1 MTAWRPRERASW
13 SFLYGVLSFGLIA
26 CGGGGC
32 GGCGDGCGV
41 APIPGGFPIEE
52 RVPNSAQVR
61 LTNEGIAFLESEA
74 NSLVGLFLPDGL
86 EFEVPATTTRFAGVD
101 INICGT
107 NDCLIRG
114 NVTFL
119 DLQPTPPNRLQL
131 TLRVELESRRCTSRD
146 GDGSCTASERAPLSA
161 PYRGPCVPLIGC
173 DTGTLRIDVDTR
185 ADGNPDVGIVADIEL
200 VEETE
205 AARRGY
211 TKIVVRNAGIESG
224 RSIDDDDVNLTSGGG
239 IVAGIASFIEPLI
252 KGILVDQLEDQ
263 VGPLIQDTIDDQLCT
278 TQGEYGCPT
287 GTFAVPADGGADAVC
302 RYAANESAAC
312 VPTLLGTDGQGD
324 LGAAFLGSISPGT
337 HAPGQFLLAAGGD
350 GEAVNDG
357 MSVFMYGGFLGTSRD
372 FATVYPHNPCVPVI
386 EPPEIPTIPRAS
398 VFRGNT
404 VEGLA
409 SPPHVG
415 IGLSEDFL
423 NHAGYG
429 AFDAGL
435 LCIGAGTSLS
445 QQLSSGLFSLLVPS
459 LNRLTFPNESV
470 PLAVMLRPQRPP
482 TFEIGMGTEEDPL
495 LDVLL
500 DDLQVDFYVWSNER
514 YVRFMTYQA
523 DLSLG
528 VNLAVMDGEIVPNV
542 VGLSASESTVTNYE
556 DLLAEDPERLASVI
570 QSVLETFAGMAFGDL
585 GGFALPELMGL
596 ELQVQEGGVRG
607 IEESGAEFL
616 GIFANLSVT
625 AAPAAL
631 SAPVDT
637 QVVVA
642 GLELDRAGMTLEHWG
657 EGALPRL
664 HLDLSATGPA
674 DAELEYSVR
683 LDNMAWSAWTTD
695 PRVVVEDQALRFQAR
710 HVVEARARVVG
721 ERDSVDL
728 SPALTEVLV
737 DITAPELELVSES
750 DGMRVAAWDLLAERL
765 DYRWRLVGDST
776 WSEWERLEDRT
787 VLPIFGDVEV
797 EVRDEAENVAS
808 ASNALI
814 RGVPNPNA
822 EGGCGSCAVDGST
835 SGAEGT
841 FVAFLAA
848 LGVLASRRRRFPEA
862 GEAPRRGR
870 SFRSRSFL
878 LFTLPMTLAVAGCD
892 CGGKN
897 DPMPIDGDV
906 PPMDGGMDDGGT
918 LRTLEPG
925 LLATHLDMTALTDGT
940 LVLSGYSPGALP
952 STQYGDL
959 VVGAWNGSEVSW
971 EIVDGVPDVA
981 PTRDPAGWRGGVV
994 NPGDDVGL
1002 YTSIVND
1009 GGTLVV
1015 AYYDRTNGALKVAS
1029 GTLGGPWTVTEVDD
1043 DGDAGGYASLVRTSS
1058 GWAVSYLAITDPTT
1072 LPGRPVS
1079 HVRVATASA
1088 PAGPWTVAEVTSG
1101 EMACRPQF
1109 CGGNVCL
1116 TSGECTTDAGEAEVL
1131 ADPYV
1136 EDLPPAIGLYTSL
1149 ATSPT
1154 GLALVFYS
1162 RAEGDLYGVSFEGGA
1177 WGTPFLIDG
1186 YGVGD
1191 PDTGDS
1197 GLHASLAVDSAGVWH
1212 VAYVDGAE
1220 EALKYARIEGTTI
1233 TREIVDDGETA
1244 GSTDGRHVVG
1254 DDADIAVTA
1263 SGEVRI
1269 AYQDATRQ
1277 DARFARKAS
1286 GGAWSV
1292 TVIDDADSTGYF
1304 TTQYLAGAASSVAF
1318 WWRQEAMGARVN
1330 GIRVETVE

>member
-41 APIPGGFPIEE
+41 APIPGGFPIEQ

-61 LTNEGIAFLESEA
+61 LTDDGIAFLENEA
-74 NSLVGLFLPDGL
+74 DALVALFLPDGL
-86 EFEVPATTTRFAGVD
+86 SFEIPTSTTSVSG
-101 INICGT
+101 I
-107 NDCLIRG
+107 
-114 NVTFL
+114 NVTICPSGGCYITGEIQSL
-119 DLQPTPPNRLQL
+119 ELTPTPPNRLSARIRVI
-131 TLRVELESRRCTSRD
+131 LRATNAAGEP
-146 GDGSCTASERAPLSA
+146 APLPIRA
-161 PYRGPCVPLIGC
+161 L
-173 DTGTLRIDVDTR
+173 GTTCPITVDTTR
-185 ADGNPDVGIVADIEL
+185 SEGDRDYVTLVADIDL

-211 TKIVVRNAGIESG
+211 TKIVVENAGLADGESVETEDIRVGSCSGLGIILTPLLNLLRGTIVGAIEG
-224 RSIDDDDVNLTSGGG
+224 
-239 IVAGIASFIEPLI
+239 
-252 KGILVDQLEDQ
+252 Q
-263 VGPLIQDTIDDQLCT
+263 VGGLVQGAIDDQLCT

-287 GTFAVPADGGADAVC
+287 GTFAVPAGDDPDAVC
-302 RYAANESAAC
+302 RYAASEDAAC

-337 HAPGQFLLAAGGD
+337 HAPGQFLLAAGGN
-350 GEAVNDG
+350 GEAVNEG

-386 EPPEIPTIPRAS
+386 EPPAIPTIPRAA
-398 VFRGNT
+398 VFRANS

-409 SPPHVG
+409 SDPHVG

-459 LNRLTFPNESV
+459 LNRLTFPEESV

-482 TFEIGMGTEEDPL
+482 TFEIGIGTEDEPL
-495 LDVLL
+495 LTVLL

-528 VNLAVMDGEIVPNV
+528 INLSVMDGEIVPNV
-542 VGLSASESTVTNYE
+542 VGLTATESTVTNFE
-556 DLLAEDPERLASVI
+556 DLLDEDPERLAGVI

-607 IEESGAEFL
+607 VAEGESEFL
-616 GIFANLSVT
+616 GIFANLAV
-625 AAPAAL
+625 AGAEAF

-637 QVVVA
+637 RLA
-642 GLELDRAGMTLEHWG
+642 LGALELDRESMTLEHWG
-657 EGALPRL
+657 DGALPRL
-664 HLDLSATGPA
+664 HVDLSAEGPSG
-674 DAELEYSVR
+674 AELEYSVR
-683 LDNMAWSAWTTD
+683 LDGMAWSAWTRD
-695 PRVVVEDQALRFQAR
+695 PHVVIEDAALRFQAR

-728 SPALTEVLV
+728 SPAIEQVLV
-737 DITAPELELVSES
+737 DITAPDLQLVTEAE
-750 DGMRVAAWDLLAERL
+750 GTRIAAWDVLGEHL
-765 DYRWRLVGDST
+765 DYRWRLVGDSS
-776 WSEWERLEDRT
+776 WSEWERLADRT
-787 VLPIFGDVEV
+787 ILPVIGDVEV

-808 ASNALI
+808 ASSGLI
-814 RGVPNPNA
+814 RGVGNPNA
-822 EGGCGSCAVDGST
+822 EGGCGSCAVDSP
-835 SGAEGT
+835 SGGAKGT
-841 FVAFLAA
+841 FVALLAV
-848 LGVLASRRRRFPEA
+848 LGAMLARRGKERRKE
-862 GEAPRRGR
+862 PRRGR
-870 SFRSRSFL
+870 SFRAMTGRSFL
-878 LFTLPMTLAVAGCD
+878 LFTLPVLLAVTGCD

-897 DPMPIDGDV
+897 PPVDVDGGIPEDGDV
-906 PPMDGGMDDGGT
+906 PDGGM
-918 LRTLEPG
+918 LRPLEPG
-925 LLATHLDMTALTDGT
+925 LLAMHLDMTALTDGT

-952 STQYGDL
+952 STRYGDL
-959 VVGAWNGSEVSW
+959 VVGSWNGTSVSW

-981 PTRDPAGWRGGVV
+981 PTRDPASWRGGIADE
-994 NPGDDVGL
+994 GDDVGL
-1002 YTSIVND
+1002 FTSIVND
-1009 GGTLVV
+1009 GGTLVI
-1015 AYYDRTNGALKVAS
+1015 AYHDRTNGALKVAT
-1029 GTLGGPWTVTEVDD
+1029 GTLGGEWSVTEVDG
-1043 DGDAGGYASLVRTSS
+1043 DGAQGYTSLVRTSS
-1058 GWAVSYLAITDPTT
+1058 GWAVSYLAITPPAT

-1079 HVRVATASA
+1079 QVRVATASS
-1088 PAGPWTVAEVTSG
+1088 PGGPWTVAEVTGG
-1101 EMACRPQF
+1101 EIACRPQF
-1109 CGGNVCL
+1109 CGSADCL
-1116 TSGECTTDAGEAEVL
+1116 ATGECTSDPGEAEVL
-1131 ADPYV
+1131 DDPYV
-1136 EDLPPAIGLYTSL
+1136 EDLPPALGLHTSL
-1149 ATSPT
+1149 AATSS
-1154 GLALVFYS
+1154 GLALVYYS
-1162 RAEGDLYGVSFEGGA
+1162 RAEGNLYGVSFEGGA

-1191 PDTGDS
+1191 PNTGDC

-1233 TREIVDDGETA
+1233 TRELVDDGETE

-1286 GGAWSV
+1286 GGAWAV
-1292 TVIDDADSTGYF
+1292 TVIDESDSTGYF
-1304 TTQYLAGAASSVAF
+1304 TTQYLAGTASSVAF
-1318 WWRQEAMGARVN
+1318 WFRQEAADARAN

>member
-1 MTAWRPRERASW
+1 MMTAWRPRERASW

-41 APIPGGFPIEE
+41 APIPGGFPIEQ

-61 LTNEGIAFLESEA
+61 LTDDGIAFLENEA
-74 NSLVGLFLPDGL
+74 DALVALALPDGL
-86 EFEVPATTTRFAGVD
+86 QFEVPTTTERISVITVTICPAG
-101 INICGT
+101 NCF
-107 NDCLIRG
+107 
-114 NVTFL
+114 VTGEIE
-119 DLQPTPPNRLQL
+119 DLQLTPTPPNRLSARIRVR
-131 TLRVELESRRCTSRD
+131 LRSSDASGAAAPLPIRALGSTCDITVDTARAGGSRD
-146 GDGSCTASERAPLSA
+146 
-161 PYRGPCVPLIGC
+161 YI
-173 DTGTLRIDVDTR
+173 TL
-185 ADGNPDVGIVADIEL
+185 VADIDL

-211 TKIVVRNAGIESG
+211 TKIVVARAELLDSESIENSDINVDRCSG
-224 RSIDDDDVNLTSGGG
+224 LLGSILSGLLNLLRGT
-239 IVAGIASFIEPLI
+239 IVDAVEG
-252 KGILVDQLEDQ
+252 Q
-263 VGPLIQDTIDDQLCT
+263 VGGLLQGAIDDQLCT
-278 TQGEYGCPT
+278 TQGEFGCPT
-287 GTFAVPADGGADAVC
+287 GTFAVPAGDDPDAVC
-302 RYAANESAAC
+302 RYAASGDAAC
-312 VPTLLGTDGQGD
+312 VPMLLGTDGQGD
-324 LGAAFLGSISPGT
+324 LGAAFLGSVSPGT
-337 HAPGQFLLAAGGD
+337 HAPGQFLLAAGGN
-350 GEAVNDG
+350 GEAVNEG

-386 EPPEIPTIPRAS
+386 EPPAIPTIPRAN
-398 VFRGNT
+398 VFRANS

-409 SPPHVG
+409 SDPHVG

-459 LNRLTFPNESV
+459 LNRLTFPEESV

-482 TFEIGMGTEEDPL
+482 TFEIGIGTEDEPL
-495 LDVLL
+495 LTVLL

-528 VNLAVMDGEIVPNV
+528 INLAVMDGEIVPNV
-542 VGLSASESTVTNYE
+542 VGLTATESTVTNYE
-556 DLLAEDPERLASVI
+556 DLLDEDPERLAGVI

-607 IEESGAEFL
+607 VAEGESEFL
-616 GIFANLSVT
+616 GIFANLAV

-637 QVVVA
+637 RLA
-642 GLELDRAGMTLEHWG
+642 LGALELDRESMTLKHWG
-657 EGALPRL
+657 DGALPRL
-664 HLDLSATGPA
+664 HVDLSAEGPA
-674 DAELEYSVR
+674 GAELEYSVR
-683 LDNMAWSAWTTD
+683 LDGMAWSAWTRD
-695 PRVVVEDQALRFQAR
+695 PHVVIEDAALRFQAR

-728 SPALTEVLV
+728 SPALEQVLV
-737 DITAPELELVSES
+737 DITAPELELVTEAA
-750 DGMRVAAWDLLAERL
+750 GTRIAAWDVLAEHL
-765 DYRWRLVGDST
+765 DYRWRLVGDSS
-776 WSEWERLEDRT
+776 WSEWERLGDRT
-787 VLPIFGDVEV
+787 ILPVIGDVEV

-808 ASNALI
+808 ASSGLI
-814 RGVPNPNA
+814 RGVGNPNA
-822 EGGCGSCAVDGST
+822 EGGCGSCAVDSPT
-835 SGAEGT
+835 SGAKGT
-841 FVAFLAA
+841 FVALLAV
-848 LGVLASRRRRFPEA
+848 LGAMLARRGKGHRKE
-862 GEAPRRGR
+862 PRRGR
-870 SFRSRSFL
+870 SFRPNAMSARSFL
-878 LFTLPMTLAVAGCD
+878 LFTLPLLLAVTGCD

-897 DPMPIDGDV
+897 
-906 PPMDGGMDDGGT
+906 PPVDLDGGVPEDGEVTPDGGVS
-918 LRTLEPG
+918 RPLEPG

-952 STQYGDL
+952 STRYGDL
-959 VVGAWNGSEVSW
+959 VVGSWNGTSVTW

-981 PTRDPAGWRGGVV
+981 PTRDPEGWRGGVADE
-994 NPGDDVGL
+994 GDDVGL
-1002 YTSIVND
+1002 FTSIVND

-1015 AYYDRTNGALKVAS
+1015 AYHDRTNGALKVAR
-1029 GTLGGPWTVTEVDD
+1029 GTLGGEWSVTEVDG
-1043 DGDAGGYASLVRTSS
+1043 DGAQGYTSLVRTSS
-1058 GWAVSYLAITDPTT
+1058 GWAVSYLAITPPAT
-1072 LPGRPVS
+1072 LPGRPTS
-1079 HVRVATASA
+1079 QVRVATASS
-1088 PAGPWTVAEVTSG
+1088 PGGPWTVAEVTGG
-1101 EMACRPQF
+1101 EIACRPQF
-1109 CGGNVCL
+1109 CGSADCL
-1116 TSGECTTDAGEAEVL
+1116 ATGECTNDAGEAEVL
-1131 ADPYV
+1131 DDPYV
-1136 EDLPPAIGLYTSL
+1136 EDLPPAIGLHTSL
-1149 ATSPT
+1149 AATSS
-1154 GLALVFYS
+1154 GLALVYYS
-1162 RAEGDLYGVSFEGGA
+1162 RAEGNLYGVSFEGGA

-1191 PDTGDS
+1191 PNTGDC
-1197 GLHASLAVDSAGVWH
+1197 GLHASLAVDAAGVWH

-1233 TREIVDDGETA
+1233 TRELVDDGETE

-1286 GGAWSV
+1286 GGAWAV
-1292 TVIDDADSTGYF
+1292 TVIDEDDSTGYF
-1304 TTQYLAGAASSVAF
+1304 TTQYLAGTASSVAF
-1318 WWRQEAMGARVN
+1318 WFRQEAADARAN

>member
-41 APIPGGFPIEE
+41 APIPGGFPIEQ

-61 LTNEGIAFLESEA
+61 LTDEGIGFLENNA
-74 NSLVGLFLPDGL
+74 DALVALALPDGL
-86 EFEVPATTTRFAGVD
+86 TFPIERQEISAG
-101 INICGT
+101 ITITICED
-107 NDCLIRG
+107 NDCAAQAEIQQLRLIPGAPNQLEVRLRLILDSRNLAG
-114 NVTFL
+114 MRDRWDGTCDL
-119 DLQPTPPNRLQL
+119 DLD
-131 TLRVELESRRCTSRD
+131 SRRGSREYV
-146 GDGSCTASERAPLSA
+146 GLTAVIALA
-161 PYRGPCVPLIGC
+161 
-173 DTGTLRIDVDTR
+173 
-185 ADGNPDVGIVADIEL
+185 
-200 VEETE
+200 EETE

-211 TKIVVRNAGIESG
+211 TKVEVVSVGLTPGEDIEN
-224 RSIDDDDVNLTSGGG
+224 DDIRVSGGFLG
-239 IVAGIASFIEPLI
+239 SCAALNLGFI
-252 KGILVDQLEDQ
+252 KGFIIDLVSDQLGGLVQ
-263 VGPLIQDTIDDQLCT
+263 GAIDDQLCT

-287 GTFAVPADGGADAVC
+287 GTFAVPAGDDPEAVC
-302 RYAANESAAC
+302 RYAASGDAAC
-312 VPTLLGTDGQGD
+312 VPMLLGTDGQGD
-324 LGAAFLGSISPGT
+324 LGAAFLGSVSPGT
-337 HAPGQFLLAAGGD
+337 HAPGQFLLAAGGN
-350 GEAVNDG
+350 GEAVNEG

-386 EPPEIPTIPRAS
+386 EPPAIPTIPRAA
-398 VFRGNT
+398 VFRANT

-409 SPPHVG
+409 SDPHVG

-459 LNRLTFPNESV
+459 LNRLTFPESSV

-482 TFEIGMGTEEDPL
+482 TFEIGAGTEDEPL
-495 LDVLL
+495 LTVLL

-528 VNLAVMDGEIVPNV
+528 INLAVMDGEIVPNV
-542 VGLSASESTVTNYE
+542 VGLTATESTVTNYE
-556 DLLAEDPERLASVI
+556 DLLDEDPERLAGVI

-607 IEESGAEFL
+607 VAEGESEFL
-616 GIFANLSVT
+616 GIFANLAV
-625 AAPAAL
+625 AGAEAF

-637 QVVVA
+637 RLA
-642 GLELDRAGMTLEHWG
+642 LGALELDHRSMTLEHWG
-657 EGALPRL
+657 DGALPRL
-664 HLDLSATGPA
+664 HVDLSAEGPSG
-674 DAELEYSVR
+674 AELEYSVR
-683 LDNMAWSAWTTD
+683 LDGMAWSAWTRD
-695 PRVVVEDQALRFQAR
+695 PHVVIEDAALRFQAR

-728 SPALTEVLV
+728 SPAVEQVLV
-737 DITAPELELVSES
+737 DITAPDLELVTEAE
-750 DGMRVAAWDLLAERL
+750 GTRIAAWDVLAEHL
-765 DYRWRLVGDST
+765 DYRWRLVGDSS
-776 WSEWERLEDRT
+776 WSEWERLGDRT
-787 VLPIFGDVEV
+787 ILPVLGDVEV

-808 ASNALI
+808 ASSGLI
-814 RGVPNPNA
+814 RGVGNPNA
-822 EGGCGSCAVDGST
+822 EGGCGSCAVDSPTG
-835 SGAEGT
+835 GAKGT
-841 FVAFLAA
+841 FVAFLAV
-848 LGVLASRRRRFPEA
+848 LGAMLARRRQERRKE
-862 GEAPRRGR
+862 PRRGR
-870 SFRSRSFL
+870 SFRAMTGRSFL
-878 LFTLPMTLAVAGCD
+878 LFTLPVLLAVTGCD

-897 DPMPIDGDV
+897 PPADLDGGV
-906 PPMDGGMDDGGT
+906 PEDGEVPTDGGM
-918 LRTLEPG
+918 LRPLEPG
-925 LLATHLDMTALTDGT
+925 LMAMHLDMTALTDGT

-952 STQYGDL
+952 STRYGDL
-959 VVGAWNGSEVSW
+959 VVGSWNGTSVSW

-981 PTRDPAGWRGGVV
+981 PTRDPASWRGGIVDE
-994 NPGDDVGL
+994 GDDVGL

-1009 GGTLVV
+1009 GGTLVI
-1015 AYYDRTNGALKVAS
+1015 AYHDRTNGALKVAS
-1029 GTLGGPWTVTEVDD
+1029 GTLGGEWSVTEVDG
-1043 DGDAGGYASLVRTSS
+1043 DGAQGYTSLVRTSS
-1058 GWAVSYLAITDPTT
+1058 GWAVSYLAITPPAM
-1072 LPGRPVS
+1072 LPGRPIS
-1079 HVRVATASA
+1079 QVRVATASS
-1088 PAGPWTVAEVTSG
+1088 PGGPWTVAEVTG
-1101 EMACRPQF
+1101 GPIACRPQF
-1109 CGGNVCL
+1109 CGSADCL
-1116 TSGECTTDAGEAEVL
+1116 ATGECTNDAGEAEVL
-1131 ADPYV
+1131 PDPYV
-1136 EDLPPAIGLYTSL
+1136 EDLPPAIGLHTSL
-1149 ATSPT
+1149 AATSS
-1154 GLALVFYS
+1154 GLALVYYS
-1162 RAEGDLYGVSFEGGA
+1162 RAEGNLYGVSFEGGA

-1191 PDTGDS
+1191 PNTGDC
-1197 GLHASLAVDSAGVWH
+1197 GLHASLAVDAAGVWH

-1220 EALKYARIEGTTI
+1220 EALKYARIEGMAI
-1233 TREIVDDGETA
+1233 TREIVDDGETE

-1286 GGAWSV
+1286 GGAWAV
-1292 TVIDDADSTGYF
+1292 TVIDENDSTGYF
-1304 TTQYLAGAASSVAF
+1304 TTQYLAGSASSVAF
-1318 WWRQEAMGARVN
+1318 WFRQEASTARSN

>member
-1 MTAWRPRERASW
+1 MDAPLPIRALGST
-13 SFLYGVLSFGLIA
+13 
-26 CGGGGC
+26 CQ
-32 GGCGDGCGV
+32 
-41 APIPGGFPIEE
+41 IE
-52 RVPNSAQVR
+52 V
-61 LTNEGIAFLESEA
+61 
-74 NSLVGLFLPDGL
+74 D
-86 EFEVPATTTRFAGVD
+86 TTRSG
-101 INICGT
+101 G
-107 NDCLIRG
+107 
-114 NVTFL
+114 
-119 DLQPTPPNRLQL
+119 
-131 TLRVELESRRCTSRD
+131 SRD
-146 GDGSCTASERAPLSA
+146 
-161 PYRGPCVPLIGC
+161 YV
-173 DTGTLRIDVDTR
+173 TL
-185 ADGNPDVGIVADIEL
+185 VADIDL

-211 TKIVVRNAGIESG
+211 TKVVVARADLADGESIEDADINSAGCSGLLGGALSGLLNLLKGTIVGAIEG
-224 RSIDDDDVNLTSGGG
+224 
-239 IVAGIASFIEPLI
+239 
-252 KGILVDQLEDQ
+252 Q
-263 VGPLIQDTIDDQLCT
+263 VGGLIQGAIDDQLCT

-386 EPPEIPTIPRAS
+386 EPPEIPTIPRAA
-398 VFRGNT
+398 VFRGNS

-409 SPPHVG
+409 TDPHVG

-435 LCIGAGTSLS
+435 LCIGAGTNLS

-459 LNRLTFPNESV
+459 LNRLTFPDESV

-482 TFEIGMGTEEDPL
+482 TFEIGTGTSDEDPL
-495 LDVLL
+495 LTVLL
-500 DDLQVDFYVWSNER
+500 DDLQVDFYVWSNDR
-514 YVRFMTYQA
+514 YIRFMTYQA

-528 VNLAVMDGEIVPNV
+528 INLSVADGEIVPEV
-542 VGLSASESTVTNYE
+542 VGLTASESTVTNFE
-556 DLLAEDPERLASVI
+556 DVMAEDPERLAGVI

-585 GGFALPELMGL
+585 GGFALPDLMGL
-596 ELQVQEGGVRG
+596 QLEVQEGGIRPV
-607 IEESGAEFL
+607 EESGSEFL
-616 GIFANLSVT
+616 GIFANLAV
-625 AAPAAL
+625 APASAL

-637 QVVVA
+637 RIAVGA
-642 GLELDRAGMTLEHWG
+642 LELDRRGMTLEHWG

-664 HLDLSATGPA
+664 HLDLSAEGPA

-683 LDNMAWSAWTTD
+683 LDGMAWSAWTRD
-695 PRVVVEDQALRFQAR
+695 PHVVIENAALRFQAR

-721 ERDSVDL
+721 ERDSADL
-728 SPALTEVLV
+728 TPDVAQVLV
-737 DITAPELELVSES
+737 DIVAPELELVAESE
-750 DGMRVAAWDLLAERL
+750 GTRIAAWDLLAEHM
-765 DYRWRLVGDST
+765 DYRWRLVGDSE
-776 WSEWERLEDRT
+776 WSAWERLEEQT
-787 VLPIFGDVEV
+787 LLPVLGDVEV

-808 ASNALI
+808 ASTALI
-814 RGVPNPNA
+814 RGVGNPNS
-822 EGGCGSCAVDGST
+822 EGGCGSCAVDSPTG
-835 SGAEGT
+835 GAKGT

-848 LGVLASRRRRFPEA
+848 LGLMVRRRK
-862 GEAPRRGR
+862 APRRGR
-870 SFRSRSFL
+870 SFRPSARSFL
-878 LFTLPMTLAVAGCD
+878 LFALPMILAVAGCD

-897 DPMPIDGDV
+897 NPTPIDGEV
-906 PPMDGGMDDGGT
+906 PMMDGGMDDAGP
-918 LRTLEPG
+918 LRMLEPG

-952 STQYGDL
+952 STKYGDL
-959 VVGAWNGSEVSW
+959 VVGSWNGSEVSW

-981 PTRDPAGWRGGVV
+981 PTRDPAGWRGGVAD
-994 NPGDDVGL
+994 PGDDVGL

-1015 AYYDRTNGALKVAS
+1015 AYHDRTNGALKVAS
-1029 GTLGGPWTVTEVDD
+1029 GTLGGTWTVTEVDD
-1043 DGDAGGYASLVRTSS
+1043 SGYAGAYASLARTSS
-1058 GWAVSYLAITDPTT
+1058 GWAVSYLAIEEPAT

-1088 PAGPWTVAEVTSG
+1088 PGGPWTVAEVTSG

-1109 CGGNVCL
+1109 CGGADCL
-1116 TSGECTTDAGEAEVL
+1116 ETGECTSDAGEAATL

-1136 EDLPPAIGLYTSL
+1136 EDMPPAIGLHTSL
-1149 ATSPT
+1149 AATS
-1154 GLALVFYS
+1154 GGMALVYYS
-1162 RAEGDLYGVSFEGGA
+1162 RAEGNLYGVAFEGGA

-1186 YGVGD
+1186 YGVAD
-1191 PDTGDS
+1191 PDTGDC

-1233 TREIVDDGETA
+1233 TRELVDDGTTE

-1269 AYQDATRQ
+1269 AYQDATLQ
-1277 DARFARKAS
+1277 DARFARKAA
-1286 GGAWSV
+1286 GGAWAV
-1292 TVIDDADSTGYF
+1292 TVLDDTDSTGYF
-1304 TTQYLAGAASSVAF
+1304 TTQYLAGSASSVAF
-1318 WWRQEAMGARVN
+1318 WWRQEAMGARAN

>member
-41 APIPGGFPIEE
+41 APIPGGFPIEQ

-61 LTNEGIAFLESEA
+61 LTDEGIAFLENNA
-74 NSLVGLFLPDGL
+74 DALVALALPDGL
-86 EFEVPATTTRFAGVD
+86 EFPIPPTTTRQSISVCGNTQ
-101 INICGT
+101 IEICRDG
-107 NDCLIRG
+107 NCLVRGEIRS
-114 NVTFL
+114 L
-119 DLQPTPPNRLQL
+119 DLQAQPPNGLRATIRLS
-131 TLRVELESRRCTSRD
+131 LESLRCTSRNP
-146 GDGSCTASERAPLSA
+146 DGSCAAASNGPLNIRLSDSFLCSGGINA
-161 PYRGPCVPLIGC
+161 TLNTTRGSRPDIG
-173 DTGTLRIDVDTR
+173 I
-185 ADGNPDVGIVADIEL
+185 IADIGL
-200 VEETE
+200 EEE
-205 AARRGY
+205 DEVARRGY
-211 TKIVVRNAGIESG
+211 TKVVVRSVGLEPGRGFESG
-224 RSIDDDDVNLTSGGG
+224 NGTDITLDGDGGLIGFVVDLLPG
-239 IVAGIASFIEPLI
+239 I
-252 KGILVDQLEDQ
+252 ILNALVGTLEDQ
-263 VGPLIQDTIDDQLCT
+263 VGSLLQDTIDEQLCT

-287 GTFAVPADGGADAVC
+287 GTFAVPAGDDPDAVC
-302 RYAANESAAC
+302 RYAANADAAC

-350 GEAVNDG
+350 GEAVNEG

-386 EPPEIPTIPRAS
+386 EPPAIPTIPRAAI
-398 VFRGNT
+398 FRANT
-404 VEGLA
+404 IEGLA
-409 SPPHVG
+409 SDPHVG

-459 LNRLTFPNESV
+459 LNRLTFPEESV

-482 TFEIGMGTEEDPL
+482 TFEIGIGTEDEPL
-495 LDVLL
+495 LTVLL

-528 VNLAVMDGEIVPNV
+528 INLSVMDGEIVPNV
-542 VGLSASESTVTNYE
+542 VGLTATESTVTNFE
-556 DLLAEDPERLASVI
+556 DLLDEDPERLAGVI

-607 IEESGAEFL
+607 VAEGESEFL
-616 GIFANLSVT
+616 GIFANLAV
-625 AAPAAL
+625 AGAEAF

-637 QVVVA
+637 RLA
-642 GLELDRAGMTLEHWG
+642 LGALELDHRSMTLEHWG
-657 EGALPRL
+657 DGALPRL
-664 HLDLSATGPA
+664 HVDLSAEGPSG
-674 DAELEYSVR
+674 AELEYSVR
-683 LDNMAWSAWTTD
+683 LDGMAWSAWTRD
-695 PRVVVEDQALRFQAR
+695 PHVVIEDAALRFQAR

-728 SPALTEVLV
+728 SPAIEQVLV
-737 DITAPELELVSES
+737 DITAPELELVTEAA
-750 DGMRVAAWDLLAERL
+750 GTRIAAWDVLAEHL
-765 DYRWRLVGDST
+765 DYRWRLVGDSS
-776 WSEWERLEDRT
+776 WSEWERLGDRT
-787 VLPIFGDVEV
+787 ILPVIGDVEV

-808 ASNALI
+808 ASSALI
-814 RGVPNPNA
+814 RGVGNPNA
-822 EGGCGSCAVDGST
+822 EGGCGSCAVDSPTG
-835 SGAEGT
+835 GAKGT
-841 FVAFLAA
+841 FVALLAV
-848 LGVLASRRRRFPEA
+848 LGAMLARRRKE
-862 GEAPRRGR
+862 PRRGR
-870 SFRSRSFL
+870 SFRANAMSARSFL
-878 LFTLPMTLAVAGCD
+878 LFTLPVLLAVTGCD

-897 DPMPIDGDV
+897 PPADLDGGIPEDGDV
-906 PPMDGGMDDGGT
+906 TTDGGT
-918 LRTLEPG
+918 LRPLEPG
-925 LLATHLDMTALTDGT
+925 LLAMHLDMTALTDGT

-952 STQYGDL
+952 STRYGDL
-959 VVGAWNGSEVSW
+959 VVGSWNGTSVSW

-981 PTRDPAGWRGGVV
+981 PTRDPESWRGGIADE
-994 NPGDDVGL
+994 GDDVGL
-1002 YTSIVND
+1002 FTSIVND
-1009 GGTLVV
+1009 GGTLVI
-1015 AYYDRTNGALKVAS
+1015 AYHDRTNGALKVAS
-1029 GTLGGPWTVTEVDD
+1029 GTLGGEWSVTEVDG
-1043 DGDAGGYASLVRTSS
+1043 DGAQGYTSLVRTSS
-1058 GWAVSYLAITDPTT
+1058 GWAVSYLAITPPAT

-1079 HVRVATASA
+1079 QVRVATASS
-1088 PAGPWTVAEVTSG
+1088 PGGPWTVAEVTGG
-1101 EMACRPQF
+1101 EIACRPQF
-1109 CGGNVCL
+1109 CGGADCL
-1116 TSGECTTDAGEAEVL
+1116 ATGECTSDPGEAEVL
-1131 ADPYV
+1131 DDPYV
-1136 EDLPPAIGLYTSL
+1136 EDLPPAIGLHTSL
-1149 ATSPT
+1149 AATSS
-1154 GLALVFYS
+1154 GLALAYYS
-1162 RAEGDLYGVSFEGGA
+1162 RAEGNLYGVSFEGGA

-1191 PDTGDS
+1191 PNTGDC

-1233 TREIVDDGETA
+1233 TRELVDDGETE

-1286 GGAWSV
+1286 GGAWAV
-1292 TVIDDADSTGYF
+1292 TVIDESDSTGYF
-1304 TTQYLAGAASSVAF
+1304 TTQYLAGTASSVAF
-1318 WWRQEAMGARVN
+1318 WFRQEASDARAN

>member
-41 APIPGGFPIEE
+41 APIPGGFPIEQ

-61 LTNEGIAFLESEA
+61 LTDEGIAFLENNA
-74 NSLVGLFLPDGL
+74 DALVGLALPDGL
-86 EFEVPATTTRFAGVD
+86 EFAVPPTTTSQSIAV
-101 INICGT
+101 CGT
-107 NDCLIRG
+107 PTIQVCQSGNCLVRGDITSLNIEPLAPNAVRATIR
-114 NVTFL
+114 L
-119 DLQPTPPNRLQL
+119 I
-131 TLRVELESRRCTSRD
+131 LESRVCTARSP
-146 GDGSCTASERAPLSA
+146 DGSCTASTEGPLDV
-161 PYRGPCVPLIGC
+161 R
-173 DTGTLRIDVDTR
+173 LRDSFLCSGGVLATIDTR
-185 ADGNPDVGIVADIEL
+185 EGSREDIGLIVEVEL
-200 VEETE
+200 TEETE

-211 TKIVVRNAGIESG
+211 TKVVVRRAELEPG
-224 RSIDDDDVNLTSGGG
+224 RDLEDDDVDLDGDGGLLG
-239 IVAGIASFIEPLI
+239 FVADVLGGLI
-252 KGILVDQLEDQ
+252 TGLLVDAIQDQ
-263 VGPLIQDTIDDQLCT
+263 VGGLVQGAIDDQLCT

-287 GTFAVPADGGADAVC
+287 GTFAVPAGDDPEAVC
-302 RYAANESAAC
+302 RYAANADAAC

-324 LGAAFLGSISPGT
+324 LGAAFLGSVSPGT
-337 HAPGQFLLAAGGD
+337 HAPGQFLLAAGGN
-350 GEAVNDG
+350 GEAVNEG

-386 EPPEIPTIPRAS
+386 EPPAIPTIPRAA
-398 VFRGNT
+398 VFRANT

-409 SPPHVG
+409 SDPHVG

-459 LNRLTFPNESV
+459 LNRLTFPESSV

-482 TFEIGMGTEEDPL
+482 TFEIGAGTEDEPL
-495 LDVLL
+495 LTVLL

-528 VNLAVMDGEIVPNV
+528 INLAVMDGEIVPNV
-542 VGLSASESTVTNYE
+542 VGLTATESTVTNFE
-556 DLLAEDPERLASVI
+556 DLLDEDPERLAGVI

-607 IEESGAEFL
+607 VAEGESEFL
-616 GIFANLSVT
+616 GIFANLAV
-625 AAPAAL
+625 AGAEAF

-637 QVVVA
+637 RLA
-642 GLELDRAGMTLEHWG
+642 LGALELDHRSMTLEHWG
-657 EGALPRL
+657 DGALPRL
-664 HLDLSATGPA
+664 HVDLSAEGPSG
-674 DAELEYSVR
+674 AELEYSVR
-683 LDNMAWSAWTTD
+683 LDGMAWSAWTRD
-695 PRVVVEDQALRFQAR
+695 PHVVIEDAALRFQAR

-728 SPALTEVLV
+728 SPAVEQVLV
-737 DITAPELELVSES
+737 DITAPDLELVTEAE
-750 DGMRVAAWDLLAERL
+750 GTRIAAWDVLAEHL
-765 DYRWRLVGDST
+765 DYRWRLVGDSS
-776 WSEWERLEDRT
+776 WSEWERLGDRT
-787 VLPIFGDVEV
+787 ILPVLGDVEV

-808 ASNALI
+808 ASSGLI
-814 RGVPNPNA
+814 RGVGNPNA
-822 EGGCGSCAVDGST
+822 EGGCGSCAVDSPT
-835 SGAEGT
+835 SGAKGT
-841 FVAFLAA
+841 FVAFLAV
-848 LGVLASRRRRFPEA
+848 LGAMLARRRQERRKE
-862 GEAPRRGR
+862 PRRGR
-870 SFRSRSFL
+870 SFRAMTGRSFL
-878 LFTLPMTLAVAGCD
+878 LFTLPVLLAVTGCD

-897 DPMPIDGDV
+897 PPADLDGGV
-906 PPMDGGMDDGGT
+906 PDDGEVPTDGGM
-918 LRTLEPG
+918 LRPLEPG
-925 LLATHLDMTALTDGT
+925 LMAMHLDMTALTDGT

-952 STQYGDL
+952 STRYGDL
-959 VVGAWNGSEVSW
+959 VVGSWNGTSVSW

-981 PTRDPAGWRGGVV
+981 PTRDPASWRGGIVDE
-994 NPGDDVGL
+994 GDDVGL

-1009 GGTLVV
+1009 GGTLVI
-1015 AYYDRTNGALKVAS
+1015 AYHDRTNGALKVAS
-1029 GTLGGPWTVTEVDD
+1029 GTLGGEWSVTEVDG
-1043 DGDAGGYASLVRTSS
+1043 DGAQGYTSLVRTSS
-1058 GWAVSYLAITDPTT
+1058 GWAVSYLAITPPAM
-1072 LPGRPVS
+1072 LPGRPIS
-1079 HVRVATASA
+1079 QVRVATASS
-1088 PAGPWTVAEVTSG
+1088 PGGPWTVAEVTG
-1101 EMACRPQF
+1101 GPIACRPQF
-1109 CGGNVCL
+1109 CGSADCL
-1116 TSGECTTDAGEAEVL
+1116 ATGECTNDAGEAEVL
-1131 ADPYV
+1131 PDPYV
-1136 EDLPPAIGLYTSL
+1136 EDLPPAIGLHTSL
-1149 ATSPT
+1149 AATSS
-1154 GLALVFYS
+1154 GLALVYYS
-1162 RAEGDLYGVSFEGGA
+1162 RAEGNLYGVSFEGGA

-1191 PDTGDS
+1191 PNTGDC
-1197 GLHASLAVDSAGVWH
+1197 GLHASLAVDAAGVWH

-1220 EALKYARIEGTTI
+1220 EALKYARIEGMAI
-1233 TREIVDDGETA
+1233 TREIVDDGETE

-1286 GGAWSV
+1286 GGAWAV
-1292 TVIDDADSTGYF
+1292 TVIDENDSTGYF
-1304 TTQYLAGAASSVAF
+1304 TTQYLAGSASSVAF
-1318 WWRQEAMGARVN
+1318 WFRQEASTARSN

>member
-1 MTAWRPRERASW
+1 MTGWRPRERASW

-61 LTNEGIAFLESEA
+61 LTNAGIGFLENNA
-74 NSLVGLFLPDGL
+74 DALVALALPDGL
-86 EFEVPATTTRFAGVD
+86 TFPIERQEISAG
-101 INICGT
+101 ITITICSE
-107 NDCLIRG
+107 NDCAAQAEIDQLRLIPGAPNQIEVRLRLILDSRNLAG
-114 NVTFL
+114 ERARWDGTCDL
-119 DLQPTPPNRLQL
+119 DLD
-131 TLRVELESRRCTSRD
+131 SRRGGRPYV
-146 GDGSCTASERAPLSA
+146 GLTAVIA
-161 PYRGPCVPLIGC
+161 
-173 DTGTLRIDVDTR
+173 
-185 ADGNPDVGIVADIEL
+185 L

-211 TKIVVRNAGIESG
+211 TKVEVVSVGLTPGEDIEN
-224 RSIDDDDVNLTSGGG
+224 DDIRISGGILG
-239 IVAGIASFIEPLI
+239 SCAALNLGFI
-252 KGILVDQLEDQ
+252 KGFIIDLVSDQL
-263 VGPLIQDTIDDQLCT
+263 GGLIQGAIDDQLCT
-278 TQGEYGCPT
+278 TQGEFGCPT

-312 VPTLLGTDGQGD
+312 VPMLLGTDGQGD
-324 LGAAFLGSISPGT
+324 LGAAFLGSVSPGT

-357 MSVFMYGGFLGTSRD
+357 MSVFLYGGFLGTSRD
-372 FATVYPHNPCVPVI
+372 FATVYPHNPCVPLI
-386 EPPEIPTIPRAS
+386 EPPAIPAIPRANI
-398 VFRGNT
+398 FRGNT

-482 TFEIGMGTEEDPL
+482 TFEIGTGTEDDPL
-495 LDVLL
+495 LTVLL

-542 VGLSASESTVTNYE
+542 VGLSASESTVTNFE
-556 DLLAEDPERLASVI
+556 DLLAEDPERLAGVI

-607 IEESGAEFL
+607 VEDSGAEFL
-616 GIFANLSVT
+616 GIFANLAVAPS
-625 AAPAAL
+625 PAAL

-642 GLELDRAGMTLEHWG
+642 GLELDRTGMTLDHWG

-664 HLDLSATGPA
+664 YLDLSATGPA
-674 DAELEYSVR
+674 GAALEYSVR
-683 LDNMAWSAWTTD
+683 LDGMAWSAWTAD
-695 PRVVVEDQALRFQAR
+695 PQVVIEHPTLRFQAR

-750 DGMRVAAWDLLAERL
+750 DGVRVAAWDLLAEQL

-776 WSEWERLEDRT
+776 WSEWERLSDRT
-787 VLPIFGDVEV
+787 ILPVFGDVEV
-797 EVRDEAENVAS
+797 EVRDESENVAS

-822 EGGCGSCAVDGST
+822 EGGGCGSCAVDGTT
-835 SGAEGT
+835 SGAKGT
-841 FVAFLAA
+841 FLAFLAA
-848 LGVLASRRRRFPEA
+848 LGAMRMRRRKE
-862 GEAPRRGR
+862 PRRGR
-870 SFRSRSFL
+870 SFHGRSFL
-878 LFTLPMTLAVAGCD
+878 LFTLPMILAVAGCD

-897 DPMPIDGDV
+897 TPMLVDGDV
-906 PPMDGGMDDGGT
+906 PPMDGGAGDGGA

-925 LLATHLDMTALTDGT
+925 LLATHLDMTALGDGT

-959 VVGAWNGSEVSW
+959 VVGAWNGSEVTW

-1015 AYYDRTNGALKVAS
+1015 AYYDRTHGALKVAS
-1029 GTLGGPWTVTEVDD
+1029 GTLGGAWTVTEVDD
-1043 DGDAGGYASLVRTSS
+1043 DGDAGAYASLVRTSS
-1058 GWAVSYLAITDPTT
+1058 GWAVSYLAVTDPTT

-1088 PAGPWTVAEVTSG
+1088 PTGPWTVAEVTSG
-1101 EMACRPQF
+1101 EIACRPQF
-1109 CGGNVCL
+1109 CGGNECL
-1116 TSGECTTDAGEAEVL
+1116 ASGECTTDAGEAEVL

-1154 GLALVFYS
+1154 GLALVYYA
-1162 RAEGDLYGVSFEGGA
+1162 RAEGNLYGVSFEGGA

-1220 EALKYARIEGTTI
+1220 ETLKYARIEGTSI
-1233 TREIVDDGETA
+1233 TRELVDDGETA
-1244 GSTDGRHVVG
+1244 GSSDGRHVVG

-1292 TVIDDADSTGYF
+1292 TVIDEADSTGYF
-1304 TTQYLAGAASSVAF
+1304 TTQYLAGTASSVAF
-1318 WWRQEAMGARVN
+1318 WWRQEAMGERAN